1 MAHDTAVDFFIG
13 SVHHVHGVPIDYNA
27 ELYNQAIQ
35 LSGGSTQGIYAD
47 YYDLQF
53 EMLVK
58 LQPRVVGHFDL
69 IKLLS
74 ADPGHSPKEHE
85 IVWQKIQRNLKFIV
99 QYGGLIEIN
108 SSGLKKGR
116 QNHTLEKL
124 SAREVPYQL
133 RC

>member
-1 MAHDTAVDFFIG
+1 
-13 SVHHVHGVPIDYNA
+13 
-27 ELYNQAIQ
+27 
-35 LSGGSTQGIYAD
+35 
-47 YYDLQF
+47 
-53 EMLVK
+53 
-58 LQPRVVGHFDL
+58 VVGHFDL

-124 SAREVPYQL
+124 SARQIPYQL
-133 RC
+133 RFPPMLTEFIGGGSIRRKVHSI